1 MIRGARARS
10 DPMHRH
16 AGGRRRTTGR
26 RMRAVERV
34 WRWKG
39 ESKRVDKIGVEW
51 RRDGRWTVPIGKF
64 HASRVSLSQC
74 PSVHVPVSSVPK
86 DMIGLLEKALKRIE
100 ALPEA
105 EQDAIAAQILETIED
120 EEEWDRTLRADRER
134 FRALADEALEEHRRG
149 ETRPIEDL
157 LQE

>member
-1 MIRGARARS
+1 M
-10 DPMHRH
+10 
-16 AGGRRRTTGR
+16 T
-26 RMRAVERV
+26 
-34 WRWKG
+34 
-39 ESKRVDKIGVEW
+39 
-51 RRDGRWTVPIGKF
+51 
-64 HASRVSLSQC
+64 
-74 PSVHVPVSSVPK
+74 
-86 DMIGLLEKALKRIE
+86 GLLEKALKRIE

>member
-1 MIRGARARS
+1 M
-10 DPMHRH
+10 
-16 AGGRRRTTGR
+16 T
-26 RMRAVERV
+26 
-34 WRWKG
+34 
-39 ESKRVDKIGVEW
+39 
-51 RRDGRWTVPIGKF
+51 
-64 HASRVSLSQC
+64 
-74 PSVHVPVSSVPK
+74 
-86 DMIGLLEKALKRIE
+86 GLLEKALKRIE

-120 EEEWDRTLRADRER
+120 EEQWDRTVRADRER

>member
-1 MIRGARARS
+1 
-10 DPMHRH
+10 
-16 AGGRRRTTGR
+16 
-26 RMRAVERV
+26 
-34 WRWKG
+34 
-39 ESKRVDKIGVEW
+39 
-51 RRDGRWTVPIGKF
+51 
-64 HASRVSLSQC
+64 
-74 PSVHVPVSSVPK
+74 
-86 DMIGLLEKALKRIE
+86 MIGLLEKALKRIE